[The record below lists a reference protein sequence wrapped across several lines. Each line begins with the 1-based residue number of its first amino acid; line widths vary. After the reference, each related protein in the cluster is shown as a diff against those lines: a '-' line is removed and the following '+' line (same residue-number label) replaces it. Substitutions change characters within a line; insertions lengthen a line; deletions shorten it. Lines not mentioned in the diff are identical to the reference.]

1 MPRNRHVIQVSTS
14 TTLTPVHN
22 TILCNQSTPITL
34 TLPLPTANGIN
45 YKINRNDN
53 VLANAVTLNAGV
65 NPIINGISSS
75 STFIISPQTYTEI
88 TSLDNKWY
96 IIYNVLT
103 NPLDLYGVFSSTF
116 VANNSTPYLP
126 LSGSEAINVALIP
139 YSPVVSKPSFMSVT
153 VNWVSGTPSGNFFLS
168 GIVSTFV
175 DRVSDIPIS
184 LSSASPTTSI
194 FTAPVTAYPNGVII
208 YLRLTWS
215 GNSGSNDKFGL
226 SFVRLS

>member
-1 MPRNRHVIQVSTS
+1 MPINRHVLQVSTS

-53 VLANAVTLNAGV
+53 VVANAVTLNAGV
-65 NPIINGISSS
+65 NPIINGTTSS

-96 IIYNVLT
+96 ITYNVLT

-116 VANNSTPYLP
+116 VANNTTPYLP
-126 LSGSEAINVALIP
+126 LTGASIDRIAFAPYDIILGIP
-139 YSPVVSKPSFMSVT
+139 NFIIACVT
-153 VNWVSGTPSGNFFLS
+153 WVSGTPSGNFVLD
-168 GIVSTFV
+168 V
-175 DRVSDIPIS
+175 PIS
-184 LSSASPTTSI
+184 NPYTFLPVSMTSSPSTAI
-194 FTAPVTAYPNGVII
+194 FTAPITNFPLGVST
-208 YLRLTWS
+208 LAVRWV
-215 GNSGSNDKFGL
+215 GNSSNNDKMGL
-226 SFVRLS
+226 NFLRII